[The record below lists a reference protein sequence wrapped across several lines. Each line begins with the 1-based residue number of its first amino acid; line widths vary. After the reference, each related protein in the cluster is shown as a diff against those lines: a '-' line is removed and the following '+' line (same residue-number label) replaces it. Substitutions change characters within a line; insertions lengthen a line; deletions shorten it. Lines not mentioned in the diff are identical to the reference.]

1 MLETSLRE
9 KLLAISDGLV
19 TAGRPDLASDMAKVI
34 AEQDR
39 IPSPPASSP
48 FTPGDNGL
56 PPNMMATVMPW
67 HLLIPEGFE
76 LVIRRSPAGA

>member
-1 MLETSLRE
+1 MLETALRE

-19 TAGRPDLASDMAKVI
+19 TGGRPDLAADMAKVI

-48 FTPGDNGL
+48 FTRGENGL
-56 PPNMMATVMPW
+56 PAGMPAAGVPW
-67 HLLIPEGFE
+67 HLIIPDGFE
-76 LVIRRSPAGA
+76 LVLRRSSSGA

>member
-1 MLETSLRE
+1 MLETALRD

-39 IPSPPASSP
+39 MPSPPASSP

-56 PPNMMATVMPW
+56 PPNMMAAVMPW

>member
-1 MLETSLRE
+1 MLETALRE

-48 FTPGDNGL
+48 FTRGENGL
-56 PPNMMATVMPW
+56 PAGLPTAGVPW